1 MSERRAID
9 LVDEPNTVSSLVADL
24 RKLGVNGGDT
34 LLVHSS
40 LGSLGWTAGGPQAV
54 VEAPRSVVTETGTLV
69 MPTHSPQ
76 YTDPA
81 NWSNPPVPSSWVE
94 PIRDSMPPYRPA
106 VTPTRGMGAIPECFR
121 TYPDVVRGEH
131 PTLSFAAWGAEAE
144 PIVTDHPFDFAL
156 GNRSP
161 LGRIYERD
169 GRVLLIGV
177 GHETNT
183 SLHLAE
189 YRADLDIGSFTAS
202 TPVRKDSERVVVE
215 YEVLDTSTDGFGELG
230 ADFEAHVGL
239 EAGPVGAATAK
250 LIDQRALVDFAV
262 DWLEANR
269 SD

>member
-1 MSERRAID
+1 MGEQQAID
-9 LVDEPNTVSSLVADL
+9 LVDEPNTVSSLTANL
-24 RKLGVNGGDT
+24 RKLGVNAGDT

-54 VEAPRSVVTETGTLV
+54 VEALRNVVTETGTVV

-81 NWSNPPVPSSWVE
+81 NWSNPPVPESWVD
-94 PIRDSMPPYRPA
+94 PIRNSMPPYRPS

-131 PTLSFAAWGAEAE
+131 PTFSFAAWGAEAE
-144 PIVTDHPFDFAL
+144 AIVTDHPYDFGL

-169 GRVLLIGV
+169 GRVLLLGV

-183 SLHLAE
+183 SLHLGE
-189 YRADLDIGSFTAS
+189 HRSDLDLEVLLTSA
-202 TPVRKDSERVVVE
+202 PVVEDGERVFVE
-215 YEVLDTSTDGFGELG
+215 YEVLETNSDDFPDLG
-230 ADFEAHVGL
+230 AEFEATVGL
-239 EAGPVGAATAK
+239 TEGTVGAATAK
-250 LIDQRALVDFAV
+250 LADQRPLVDFAV

-269 SD
+269 AE